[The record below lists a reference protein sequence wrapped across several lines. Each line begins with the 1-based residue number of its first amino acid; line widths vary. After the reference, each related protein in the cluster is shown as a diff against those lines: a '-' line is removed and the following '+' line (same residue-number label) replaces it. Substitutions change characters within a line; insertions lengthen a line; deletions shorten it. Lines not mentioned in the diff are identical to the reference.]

1 MQYILWYLLKTGLEI
16 DIAEFNGNLLNQRQN
31 KTTRRENFKLEIKVN
46 HAEKKTYGK
55 TFGLSKKIIDLRMK
69 F

>member
-31 KTTRRENFKLEIKVN
+31 KTTRRENFKLEIKVDPRGKKKPT
-46 HAEKKTYGK
+46 EK
-55 TFGLSKKIIDLRMK
+55 LLDSLKK
-69 F
+69 